1 MKEVLGAKVR
11 YVARKLMHPPASRV
25 PIEVAPRPRG
35 PLAAG
40 ELVQM
45 IDARSNK
52 YTITLVVGAIFHS
65 HRGQIL
71 HDDII
76 GRPEG
81 IVINSDR
88 LVEYQVFRP
97 QLDDYVLS
105 MPRGAA
111 VVYPKDA
118 ARIVGLADLGAGSRV
133 LEAGVGSGALTCSL
147 LRTVGSHG
155 SVVSI
160 EKRPDFAEVAEEN
173 VCRWFGGYPTSWTV
187 TVSDLAVWS
196 VSNWVNEHGQFD
208 SVILDM
214 LAPWECLDVAEEAVR
229 PGGALV
235 IYVATTTQLSRTVET
250 LRLRDVWS
258 EPRAEESL
266 LRTWHL
272 DGLSVRPDHKMNGH
286 TGFLI
291 STRRMAADEIAM
303 KRKRRP
309 APGAYG
315 EDYQAP
321 AIEATVR
328 ATSPD
333 DQYQDDRY
341 QDDRYQDDAAQNDS
355 VSGR

>member
-1 MKEVLGAKVR
+1 M
-11 YVARKLMHPPASRV
+11 YPPASRD
-25 PIEVAPRPRG
+25 PIEVGPRPRG
-35 PLAAG
+35 FLAAG
-40 ELVQM
+40 ELVQL

-52 YTITLVVGAIFHS
+52 YTIALVAGGTFHS

-81 IVINSDR
+81 IVITSDR

-147 LRTVGSHG
+147 LRTVGG
-155 SVVSI
+155 KGAVVSI
-160 EKRPDFAEVAEEN
+160 EKRMDFAEVAQEN
-173 VCRWFGGYPTSWTV
+173 VCRWFRGYPDSWTV
-187 TVSDLAVWS
+187 LVSDLADWN
-196 VSNWVNEHGQFD
+196 VSHWIAEHGEFD

-214 LAPWECLDVAEEAVR
+214 LAPWECFHVAETALR

-235 IYVATTTQLSRTVET
+235 VYVATTTQLSRTVET

-291 STRRMAADEIAM
+291 STRKMAADQIAM

-321 AIEATVR
+321 AIDTPLTAT
-328 ATSPD
+328 
-333 DQYQDDRY
+333 
-341 QDDRYQDDAAQNDS
+341 AQGD
-355 VSGR
+355 GGP

>member
-1 MKEVLGAKVR
+1 MAK
-11 YVARKLMHPPASRV
+11 KPTHPPA
-25 PIEVAPRPRG
+25 PRDPVQVKPRARG
-35 PLAAG
+35 PLAVG

-45 IDARSNK
+45 IDARANK
-52 YTITLVVGAIFHS
+52 YTITLATGAIFHS

-71 HDDII
+71 HDHII
-76 GRPEG
+76 GRSEG
-81 IVINSDR
+81 IVISSDR
-88 LVEYQVFRP
+88 LVDYQIFRP

-105 MPRGAA
+105 MPRGAT

-118 ARIVGLADLGAGSRV
+118 ARIVGLADLGSGSRV

-147 LRTVGSHG
+147 LRTVGDQG
-155 SVVSI
+155 LVVSL
-160 EKRPDFAEVAEEN
+160 ERRQDFADVAEEN
-173 VCRWFGGYPTSWTV
+173 VCRWFSGYPTSWLVRV
-187 TVSDLAVWS
+187 TDLAEWD
-196 VSNWVNEHGQFD
+196 VSQWVSEHGEFD
-208 SVILDM
+208 AVILDM
-214 LAPWECLDVAEEAVR
+214 LAPWECLDVVEKAIR

-291 STRRMAADEIAM
+291 STRRMAPHEVAM

-321 AIEATVR
+321 TMQV
-328 ATSPD
+328 P
-333 DQYQDDRY
+333 Q
-341 QDDRYQDDAAQNDS
+341 
-355 VSGR
+355 